1 MSEGFL
7 SLILKWIYIKNN
19 KTYKGNTMKKLLL
32 LSLAT
37 ASFLMAAE
45 KSDAFISHSELGFN
59 KTSGNTDTTTLN
71 LDGKAEK
78 NLGKHAFTASID
90 GQYAE
95 NNGVESKNKFVAE
108 LNYDYALTD
117 RLDFNYLAGYKDDK
131 FSRFDYQIYT
141 GPGAK
146 YLVFKDDIHNLTVDG
161 NLLYAKD
168 SIARVNYD
176 AAGDIIKYPN
186 ADNIATVTY
195 DPSYTESYAA
205 YRLKGVYER
214 QLLENLK
221 FGQELSYR
229 SSFKDQSNFFIYSK
243 TGLSTKLSTLFSAG
257 VSYKLDYVNLP
268 GDKEKTDTTLTANL
282 IMDY

>member
-1 MSEGFL
+1 
-7 SLILKWIYIKNN
+7 
-19 KTYKGNTMKKLLL
+19 MKKLLL
-32 LSLAT
+32 LSLAA
-37 ASFLMAAE
+37 ASFLMASE
-45 KSDAFISHSELGFN
+45 KNDAFISHSELGFN
-59 KTSGNTDTTTLN
+59 KTDGNTDTTTLN
-71 LDGKAEK
+71 LDAKAEK
-78 NLGKHAFTASID
+78 NWGVHAFTASID

-95 NNGVESKNKFVAE
+95 NNGIESKNKFVAE
-108 LNYDYALTD
+108 LNYDYAISD
-117 RLDFNYLAGYKDDK
+117 RLGFNYLIGYKDDK

-176 AAGDIIKYPN
+176 TNGDIVKYPN
-186 ADNIATVTY
+186 ADDVAIVTY

-205 YRLKGVYER
+205 YRLRGVYER

-229 SSFKDQSNFFIYSK
+229 SSFKDQSNFFVYSK
-243 TGLSTKLSTLFSAG
+243 TSLSTKLSTLFSAG
-257 VSYKLDYVNLP
+257 VSQKIDYVNLP
-268 GDKEKTDTTLTANL
+268 GEKEKTDTTLTANL